1 MRAEAGGSMEYECN
15 RQEKTCPMEDQQK
28 KRKQTNKQKNSK
40 PSIPDHCNLLGT
52 NAQCY
57 QIFQVFRKVEKMD
70 FLMLKYPDFFF
81 PVGLQVL
88 KIL

>member
-1 MRAEAGGSMEYECN
+1 MSATN
-15 RQEKTCPMEDQQK
+15 
-28 KRKQTNKQKNSK
+28 KRKHAPWKSSEKKKKTKS
-40 PSIPDHCNLLGT
+40 SISDYCNLLGT
-52 NAQCY
+52 NAQCC
-57 QIFQVFRKVEKMD
+57 QIYQVFRKVEKMD